1 MFEEL
6 PGGELV
12 TEGLIDLIDGRE
24 TIAALLV
31 AIGAP
36 KLRQIGI
43 TMPEYNLPVPEHRL
57 YDLLAEEDMDSA
69 YSRYNA
75 LIHKLVSFEC
85 AASCV
90 KVNLDRLE

>member
-12 TEGLIDLIDGRE
+12 TEGLIDLVNGRE
-24 TIAALLV
+24 TIPALIV

-43 TMPEYNLPVPEHRL
+43 ELPEYNLPVPEHRL
-57 YDLLAEEDMDSA
+57 YDLLAAEDSDSA
-69 YSRYNA
+69 HSRYNA
-75 LIHKLVSFEC
+75 LIRRLVSFER

-90 KVNLDRLE
+90 KK